1 MFGFH
6 VNYPRCMQK
15 CGAREILHM
24 PSDPASF
31 NCSLLQ
37 VMQKDLSTKW
47 NTQKTK
53 ERKEA
58 ISQLIQRLPWKQMVQ
73 LPSSVLL
80 WPPQTCI
87 DMHCCLR
94 SHQST
99 DVVGISEKFSWKL
112 PVKACKSKR
121 NKQTS
126 DIQKDQLVVDKTC
139 SRVHIAKS
147 RLDLVLIYIYI

>member
-87 DMHCCLR
+87 DMHCCLH

-126 DIQKDQLVVDKTC
+126 DIQKDQLVVDSVVDKTC
-139 SRVHIAKS
+139 SRVDIAKG
-147 RLDLVLIYIYI
+147 RLDLVLI